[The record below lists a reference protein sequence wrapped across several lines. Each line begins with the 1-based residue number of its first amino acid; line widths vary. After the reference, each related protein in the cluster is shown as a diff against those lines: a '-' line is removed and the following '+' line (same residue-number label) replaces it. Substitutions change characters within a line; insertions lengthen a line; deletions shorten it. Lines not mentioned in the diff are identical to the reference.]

1 MAVKITALGN
11 ANPAPNPAPKWARP
25 KQAAAHCG
33 FSLSSFWNYARQCE
47 DFPPLRRV
55 GIRCTVVD
63 LNQLDAWMAK
73 GGAA

>member
-1 MAVKITALGN
+1 MAVKITA
-11 ANPAPNPAPKWARP
+11 PASAPATPAPKWARP